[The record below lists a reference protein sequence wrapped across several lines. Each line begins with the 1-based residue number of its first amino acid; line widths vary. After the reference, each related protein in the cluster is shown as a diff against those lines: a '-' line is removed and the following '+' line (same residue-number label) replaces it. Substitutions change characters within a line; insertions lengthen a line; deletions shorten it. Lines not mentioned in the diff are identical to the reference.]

1 VVLGM
6 FLDGLS
12 MLVVTIPIVFPVIT
26 GLGFDPIWFGVV
38 AVIVIEMGMITP
50 PVGLNVFVVKGVAA
64 DVPMTTIFRGVLPFL
79 LAMVIGLLLII
90 LFRQIAHVIPNT
102 MFG

>member
-1 VVLGM
+1 MVLGM

-12 MLVVTIPIVFPVIT
+12 MLVVTIPIVFPIMVQN
-26 GLGFDPIWFGVV
+26 GFDPIWFGVV
-38 AVIVIEMGMITP
+38 AVILVEMGMITP
-50 PVGLNVFVVKGVAA
+50 PVGMNVFVVKGIAP

-79 LAMVIGLLLII
+79 LAMFACLLLIVV
-90 LFRQIAHVIPNT
+90 FPQIALFLPNS